1 MKQQCSA
8 RFEVTKWM
16 VRALDAERGL
26 MKRVQKEEAW
36 RDRALAAEQALKEAL
51 KGLESVATLV
61 ESFHQD

>member
-1 MKQQCSA
+1 
-8 RFEVTKWM
+8 M

-51 KGLESVATLV
+51 KDNRDAIKSLESVATLVESVATLV